1 MALFSHV
8 LPTFLLFIHMT
19 MNALLGCFPRD
30 MYTLLHLAQLHCRA
44 AHIEPSEPWTLP
56 AVQSHQRTAS
66 ANAELMRRRRSRL
79 SSSPTE
85 KRTMVSRSP

>member
-44 AHIEPSEPWTLP
+44 AHIKPSEPLS

-66 ANAELMRRRRSRL
+66 ANAELMRRRRSRF